1 MKLVIQTQIKENYGA
16 HDWDGKGECPQYW
29 KFKGGNTYVVENI
42 TPKQAE
48 KINDGGIPTLK
59 GLIEE
64 SNESWQEYILGWD
77 LEHDGAKVC
86 EEWESPRILHY
97 ADGAWQ
103 ARQVREN
110 DIECGG
116 YFRREIVR
124 QIRTWT
130 MQAGG
135 EQTNNT
141 CVYDMEDGTTVEG
154 GRGLAEWLDQK
165 EAA

>member
-1 MKLVIQTQIKENYGA
+1 MKLVIQTQHKENYGA

-48 KINDGGIPTLK
+48 KINDGGIPTLTA
-59 GLIEE
+59 LIECF
-64 SNESWQEYILGWD
+64 NESWEEYILGWD
-77 LEHDGAKVC
+77 LKDDGAKVC
-86 EEWESPRILHY
+86 DDWDSPIILHY

-103 ARQVREN
+103 AREVKEN
-110 DIECGG
+110 GEYG
-116 YFRREIVR
+116 YFRKEIVR
-124 QIRTWT
+124 EIRTWT

-135 EQTNNT
+135 EEINNT
-141 CVYDMEDGTTVEG
+141 CVYDMEDGTTVPYS
-154 GRGLAEWLDQK
+154 GLSEWLDQK

>member
-16 HDWDGKGECPQYW
+16 HDWDGKGACPQYW
-29 KFKGGNTYVVENI
+29 KFKGGNTFVVENI
-42 TPKQAE
+42 TPAQAE

-59 GLIEE
+59 GLIEHF
-64 SNESWQEYILGWD
+64 SESWQEYILGWD
-77 LEHDGAKVC
+77 LEDDGAKVC
-86 EEWESPRILHY
+86 DEWESPIILHY

-103 ARQVREN
+103 AREVNEN
-110 DIECGG
+110 GEYG
-116 YFRREIVR
+116 YFRKEIVR

-130 MQAGG
+130 MQAEG

-141 CVYDMEDGTTVEG
+141 CVYDMEDGTTVPYS
-154 GRGLAEWLDQK
+154 GLAEWMDQK

>member
-16 HDWDGKGECPQYW
+16 HDWDGEGACPQYW

-64 SNESWQEYILGWD
+64 FNESWQEYILDWD
-77 LEHDGAKVC
+77 LQDDDAKVC
-86 EEWESPRILHY
+86 NEWESPIIMHY

-103 ARQVREN
+103 ARQVQEN
-110 DIECGG
+110 GEYG

-135 EQTNNT
+135 EQTNDT
-141 CVYDMEDGTTVEG
+141 CVYDMEDGTTVPYS
-154 GRGLAEWLDQK
+154 GLSEWLDQK